1 MRFTEGEEEEEAV
14 AGVFLQMWRL
24 EDWIWRIVERGEDS
38 KLAYL
43 LPWLGWPVGS
53 QDSSWSWGKAMIVPL
68 ILRSKSTWAL
78 LALES

>member
-1 MRFTEGEEEEEAV
+1 MQWRWEEVLCFRAGDKTEGWIQKNGGKGEED
-14 AGVFLQMWRL
+14 LQ
-24 EDWIWRIVERGEDS
+24 
-38 KLAYL
+38 LAYL

>member
-1 MRFTEGEEEEEAV
+1 VRFTEGEEEEEAV

-43 LPWLGWPVGS
+43 LPWLGC
-53 QDSSWSWGKAMIVPL
+53 L
-68 ILRSKSTWAL
+68 IEHLYFFRRNYGNI
-78 LALES
+78 